1 MADRGLLRA
10 VDSTVRCNAELTV
23 NGGRTI
29 LCVCE
34 LPPHPWPEVWHKSGC
49 TSW

>member
-10 VDSTVRCNAELTV
+10 VDSSVRCNAELTI
-23 NGGRTI
+23 NGGRII

-34 LPPHPWPEVWHKSGC
+34 LSVHSPDEQHKSGC
-49 TSW
+49 TRW